1 MPRSRDPHR
10 AVGASA
16 IKGSLVV
23 PDNGAA
29 VIKGQFALQ
38 LARPPA
44 VGLDG
49 QPRAWGE
56 GDFLITKLFR
66 QIEGPA
72 ARAGEAARPEIPR
85 AVPQSQ
91 ATPKSN
97 PSAGRR
103 ATTRRRAR
111 NLRPPV
117 RRRLS
122 RNCQGCPSSQLTA
135 THCGS
140 SSSSLRRKRHRPSPL
155 RTMKCAGTPPRGVA
169 QSGGFTSH
177 LSSKGSYRPGSGKCS

>member
-66 QIEGPA
+66 QIEGRQLGLAKQLGQKFLALCRKAKQHRSQTRPLGA
-72 ARAGEAARPEIPR
+72 APHLAGELVISGLRCAAD
-85 AVPQSQ
+85 
-91 ATPKSN
+91 
-97 PSAGRR
+97 
-103 ATTRRRAR
+103 
-111 NLRPPV
+111 
-117 RRRLS
+117 
-122 RNCQGCPSSQLTA
+122 
-135 THCGS
+135 
-140 SSSSLRRKRHRPSPL
+140 
-155 RTMKCAGTPPRGVA
+155 
-169 QSGGFTSH
+169 
-177 LSSKGSYRPGSGKCS
+177 